1 MDEPAIVVGAI
12 AKAHGLKG
20 EVVVLNRSD
29 NPDRWTPGNMVF
41 LGARQLEITASRPHG
56 ARILVSFRGVT
67 DRTGA
72 EGLRGEL
79 TVRRS
84 QLPILASGEFWPHEL
99 EGCEVLTDA
108 GRALGHITDVIP
120 NPANDLWVAVDEA
133 GTETLIPALADVLLD
148 VDVGARRVLVRDIPG
163 LTAPGDE
170 AGSPR

>member
-12 AKAHGLKG
+12 TKAHGLKG

-29 NPDRWTPGNMVF
+29 NPDRWNPGNTVF

-72 EGLRGEL
+72 DGLRGEL

-148 VDVGARRVLVRDIPG
+148 VDVQARRVLVRDIPG

>member
-12 AKAHGLKG
+12 TKAHGLKG

-29 NPDRWTPGNMVF
+29 NPDRWAPGNTVF
-41 LGARQLEITASRPHG
+41 LGDRELEITASRPHG
-56 ARILVSFRGVT
+56 ARLLVSFRGIT
-67 DRTGA
+67 DRNGA

-84 QLPILASGEFWPHEL
+84 QLPTLASGEFWPHEL

-108 GRALGHITDVIP
+108 GRALGHITDIIP

-148 VDVGARRVLVRDIPG
+148 VDVQARRVLVRDIPG
-163 LTAPGDE
+163 LTAPEEDP
-170 AGSPR
+170 GSSR

>member
-12 AKAHGLKG
+12 TKAHGLKG

-29 NPDRWTPGNMVF
+29 NPDRWTRGNTVF
-41 LGARQLEITASRPHG
+41 LGARELEITASRPHG

-67 DRTGA
+67 DRNA
-72 EGLRGEL
+72 ADALRGEL

-84 QLPILASGEFWPHEL
+84 QLPVLAPGEYWPHDL

-108 GRALGHITDVIP
+108 GRALGHIIDVIP

-148 VDVGARRVLVRDIPG
+148 IDVGARRVLVRDIPG